1 MSAVPQRAALIA
13 LAALPAMAPRRLQLI
28 LDHHDPCEA
37 LDHLRHGARLAPEAE
52 PAQLA
57 QMFAALRLQ
66 AKAIDPA
73 RVIDECAA
81 QGVTIVTKDD
91 PHFPVM
97 LASDPFP
104 PAVLFL
110 RGSLDVL
117 VRRRAAIVGTRNA
130 TAAGRATAFELG
142 EALASSGVAVVS
154 GLARGI
160 DGAAHRGVRAAA
172 GLAVGVVGN
181 GVDHPYPKQ
190 NADIWTWVAD
200 NGLLVS
206 EWPPGSPA
214 EDWHFPL
221 RNRIIAALSEV
232 LVVVES
238 RDRGGSLITA
248 KAASDRGLTLMAVPG
263 SIRHA
268 AAEGTNKLLVD
279 GATPVT
285 CADDVLVALG
295 LDHSRDLGQST
306 LRQPCDT
313 VSEAVLALCVERP
326 HTLDMIAQSIDL
338 EVGDAAMA
346 VSRLVTCG
354 LVVDSGGWF
363 ESARSKLSGPQ
374 GSGSNTRGS

>member
-1 MSAVPQRAALIA
+1 MINEQRAALIA

-28 LDHHDPCEA
+28 LDRHDPCEA
-37 LDHLRHGARLAPEAE
+37 LERLRHGSRLAPEAE

-57 QMFAALRLQ
+57 QMFAALRRQ
-66 AKAIDPA
+66 AKTIDA
-73 RVIDECAA
+73 ACVIDGCAA
-81 QGVTIVTKDD
+81 QEVTIVTKDD
-91 PHFPVM
+91 PHFPAM
-97 LASDPFP
+97 FASDPFP

-117 VRRRAAIVGTRNA
+117 VRRRVAIVGTRNA

-142 EALASSGVAVVS
+142 EALADADVAVVS

-160 DGAAHRGVRAAA
+160 DGAAHRGVRAAG

-181 GVDHPYPKQ
+181 GVDIPYPKQ
-190 NADIWTWVAD
+190 NADIWAWVAD

-295 LDHSRDLGQST
+295 LDHSRDLGRSSFP
-306 LRQPCDT
+306 QPLDT
-313 VSEAVLALCVERP
+313 ISEAVLALCVDRP
-326 HTLDMIAQSIDL
+326 HTLDMIGQSIGL
-338 EVGDAAMA
+338 AVGDAAMA

-363 ESARSKLSGPQ
+363 ESARSKLSGPEH
-374 GSGSNTRGS
+374 SGSKARGS